1 MAVKINQELTGR
13 SRQGLENIA
22 NRAGQQTTAQKR
34 AMAQTAKSSV
44 SKLGKT
50 TQRTTAA
57 LKPKTIEKRVKTGW
71 QFRADGSLKSFD
83 ELSNPEV
90 LTWIGTLPESDRAG
104 AAEQFERE
112 YLKNPGSTRY
122 DPYYTDYSNNDEAR
136 QLFGTDVF
144 DQTWIDNNRGYLNYL
159 TFTDENYTSPK
170 KPGNTASEME
180 KAAYEYWKIAN
191 TYEQTTQAAESEYAE
206 LRKEIQEKVA
216 SAKALSVPVSTDELL
231 EEIDWDD
238 YKTLANLREASYAG
252 NGRYL
257 NRPVQVG
264 DASLRAMINSAIR
277 GEDVTE
283 ARDFVLAESEW
294 ISSRPETVDAALKL
308 GYSNWKE
315 GALLRKRSIAATN
328 AASAA
333 VGGINA
339 AKELKKQQRKAELAA
354 EAEEETEEP
363 TEKKGFWSTV
373 TGWFGGDDEPQATA
387 EPETTPTQTP
397 TEEPTQ
403 KPTQEP
409 TQTPTEEPTQEPTAQ
424 PTAKTDATSEQ
435 LIELDKA
442 RADALNNMVNS
453 DSLSEEEYEAA
464 QKELDSIQGRIDAVS
479 PEAAEQGNTLAG
491 WQRQFV
497 ENRVIEAF
505 GSVEV
510 EDAEDA
516 PVYNEYVSSQ
526 RATYGLDWTIDHV
539 EHELMMFDREDP
551 ELYSEEEIE
560 HYESLRGQ
568 LDLLKVEK
576 TNREEIEKR
585 VEEGAK
591 SIKSAWGADV
601 PVIRWL
607 WNREWLDALND
618 GDKVPMD
625 DYEEFLRYRMTPGEG
640 DVQAYADMAQY
651 DQTGGFEGRAS
662 LAVEG
667 VATGLDKAATASTQ
681 GLEYVLYTI
690 ARKLPEYEGMTKEEI
705 YANNRSLSALKGWN
719 EQYSRQYIDEETKA
733 ELTEEYPAFS
743 MVAAGVSEM
752 LKMTGQTG
760 GMGLQF
766 GINPSYS
773 YGLNAGDYAANIAN
787 MSADMALKFGLEPS
801 KWTKAIQA
809 ADGLGKRVANWMPF
823 ALDVYGSTY
832 ETAITEGATDDQAAM
847 AGTINAMI
855 TGSLSELTVKGLKLA
870 GAKLFASRSAQ
881 KAATEGAVTAAK
893 NGWGKAVLNAAKQL
907 GLSMLEEGAEEAI
920 EEPIQSGIAKA
931 VYDRDRAWF
940 GEGGVFDPAAMA
952 QSGLGGA
959 IAGPMFSITS
969 GLSGKMGRAA
979 QTKAEAIVESTMNGE
994 TPNKSMLTELER
1006 IELKEAL
1013 YQDEVERLTAER
1025 AREMDQLNKTL
1036 ERAEETYSQAQAE
1049 KAAAQAEFE
1058 TAIKARDG
1066 LLDEFDGG
1074 TRSYGD
1080 PESEKTLKEARERVV
1095 KAKKAD
1101 GEADKRQAAAAMS
1114 VREANDAIRQVTRE
1128 IEQMARE
1135 EAERQYPEI
1144 VQASAQQGEPEPE
1157 APTETQIQPKT
1168 NQTQANADQTQEA
1181 AKETQQ
1187 EEEPV
1192 QAGVQYKN
1200 VESMYLTPDQQ
1211 SQMRILDAL
1220 GRKYGLEIDVVDT
1233 IGNGRANA
1241 SYAGGRR
1248 ITVALDAVDEAYVQ
1262 AGVHEMVHYVKNAS
1276 EDAYGALES
1285 VVTDWLKKTDGYDLE
1300 EAIQERIAEYG
1311 GEITREMALEE
1322 IVAEAVP
1329 AVMTDESAARELVK
1343 NDAGLIARVR
1353 DLLIDFVEKLK
1364 EFAANYSWDA
1374 NRPEIDAV
1382 RSSTDALMDIAQT
1395 LDSALEEAR
1404 GAQVKEGAER
1414 YSLRGDGTAAGK
1426 RDALV
1431 TDATG
1436 MTTEEETNIK
1446 RGREHEWAGSQI
1458 REIARV
1464 AAKNYK
1470 TKLKRAELV
1479 EGLYEILDAYDTG
1492 EDAEG
1497 AADRL
1502 ARQIVENSIDADS
1515 TLRNRYSKVR
1525 KHLKESGVS
1534 LTETQKQE
1542 AANQY
1547 GSYDAW
1553 RKSLMGRILIK
1564 NAAKSL
1570 DAQWSELSGMAPEYF
1585 DPDTNEAQM
1594 PEALVRFADDMRV
1607 RYANP
1612 YGATLEEAAAQLSLE
1627 LQGEIQRMRGKTDEA
1642 AQLSRDAKEMEAR
1655 NEVESKRKQDDLRRE
1670 KQDRFRRMAA
1680 KMKRARESGN
1690 DAELKK
1696 ALDEY
1701 RAETRGD
1708 MAAAMKADAAEIGIR
1723 IRKMQTDLNRM
1734 NTLVSQLSDSIQD
1747 ADNDMNRERL
1757 IAERDSYV
1765 ELRESLRRQINTL
1778 KRQEAI
1784 TRTDGVIISGE
1795 GDIASAAEQAEWENE
1810 AVEDTLD
1817 KDMRDSIWYTRDE
1830 MKDRIAALGDRM
1842 KKVMRDY
1849 NMTSTIPRS
1858 AVAETFRDIEGELTM
1873 QSELAMT
1880 WKARKEGAKN
1890 QIDAERAQE
1899 RALRRQLAQAID
1911 KGDTAAANTARE
1923 LLLESTDRL
1932 NVLESQKKLAEAQ
1945 ERYARKLGAISLEQA
1960 LNEGKIPQPIMERVI
1975 AMCAGAS
1982 RQGKWNSNPLLR
1994 GAEAIRLNATTAARV
2009 YDDLFGE
2016 MAPLM
2021 RAIYYD
2027 PVMDNETDRQ
2037 RWIAEWRKRIGDLK
2051 LSAKESELVQKIGE
2065 AKIDQSDPEYQQAGE
2080 KVLNAVKVFREFYDQ
2095 AHEMASK
2102 ALERNGYDRP
2112 GRIGNYFPHIE
2123 KANGFWEK
2131 LGIPVDDG
2139 SLPTSINGLTD
2150 TFSPGKQYSG
2160 HLEHRTGETTDFDA
2174 LYGFEEYIN
2183 SISNVIYHTDDIQ
2196 RHRQL
2201 ETEIRAAAKN
2211 GVFGVDKAGQTHLS
2225 EFVKWVHEYT
2235 NLLAGKKSVID
2246 RPIEGTAGRP
2256 IYRAATA
2263 LKGIKGSSA
2272 VGGNLASAITNMV
2285 PVTQVVAEHPWATL
2299 KGAWQMLRG
2308 NVAGRRN
2315 VPQSQYMIR
2324 KYGSDSVIKTG
2335 YIMFEK
2341 ALKKGNK
2348 AAELAVTAADK
2359 GKRLSGWAFDFV
2371 DKLATNLVINA
2382 YYQNNLDM
2390 GMDNETAMRSADAK
2404 AARLMGDRSKG
2415 AMPNIYGSQVLGFFT
2430 QFQLEIANQSQ
2441 YFRKDIWREKGFKK
2455 ALITLFLTSITGHLW
2470 NEINEK
2476 ITGRRP
2482 AADPI
2487 QMIVDMYEAGEGG
2500 ALPVAQAAYN
2510 NVSEMTPYMG
2520 GGRIAA
2526 FEDIEGVLEAI
2537 FTEGNDWSDIAYS
2550 AGQLAY
2556 GVIPMGNQIKKAVRG
2571 LWASARGGYY
2581 NASGSQLYFP
2591 VSDDPVTTAQA
2602 VLFGPT
2608 SIEAGRRYYSGEADK
2623 LSKSSTEKY
2632 EQARRRGMSSTEAY
2646 ENEAAKAK
2654 ADKLQSEAEAT
2665 ENAVLDNDA
2674 KERANEET
2682 TPVDTSQVESQKEEA
2697 AGLRKD
2703 AIPGDMLT
2711 DYWWERKD
2719 SQAVKN
2725 GIAIWKETGDD
2736 WALPYKYTTKK
2747 SYTIDGRKEYID
2759 AELLKE
2765 VEARYEEGYME
2776 ILDGIDITKAT
2787 EEEREE
2793 IMEML
2798 EDLYADTNKW
2808 AKDEIRKRNAAR
2820 EE

>member
-1 MAVKINQELTGR
+1 M
-13 SRQGLENIA
+13 
-22 NRAGQQTTAQKR
+22 
-34 AMAQTAKSSV
+34 
-44 SKLGKT
+44 GKT

-57 LKPKTIEKRVKTGW
+57 LRPKTIEKRVKTGW
-71 QFRADGSLKSFD
+71 QYRADGSLKSFD

-90 LTWIGTLPESDRAG
+90 LTWIGTLPEGERAG

-136 QLFGTDVF
+136 QLFGTNVF
-144 DQTWIDNNRGYLNYL
+144 DQAWINNNRGYLNYL

-170 KPGNTASEME
+170 KPGNGASEME
-180 KAAYEYWKIAN
+180 KMAYEYWKIAN

-206 LRKEIQEKVA
+206 LRKEIQDKVA
-216 SAKALSVPVSTDELL
+216 SAKALSTSISTDELL
-231 EEIDWDD
+231 EEIDWSD
-238 YKTLANLREASYAG
+238 YKTLENLREASYAG

-283 ARDFVLAESEW
+283 ARDFVQAESEW

-308 GYSNWKE
+308 GYSDWKE
-315 GALLRKRSIAATN
+315 GTLLGEKRSPVAISDLETL
-328 AASAA
+328 SAA
-333 VGGINA
+333 AGAMQATEG
-339 AKELKKQQRKAELAA
+339 LKKQQRKARLATTEEETQEEPA
-354 EAEEETEEP
+354 AEEERN
-363 TEKKGFWSTV
+363 FWGRMADTV
-373 TGWFGGDDEPQATA
+373 TGWFGGDEETQATA
-387 EPETTPTQTP
+387 EPEATPTVAPTQTPTPAP

-409 TQTPTEEPTQEPTAQ
+409 TEKPTEQ
-424 PTAKTDATSEQ
+424 PTAKTDTTSEEM
-435 LIELDKA
+435 LELDEA
-442 RADALNNMVNS
+442 RLDALNNMVNS
-453 DSLSEEEYEAA
+453 TPLSEEEYEAA
-464 QKELDSIQGRIDAVS
+464 EKEINNIQGRIDAVS
-479 PEAAEQGNTLAG
+479 PEAAAQGNQLAG
-491 WQRQFV
+491 WQQRFV

-516 PVYNEYVSSQ
+516 PVYNEYVGSHRSM
-526 RATYGLDWTIDHV
+526 YGLDMTIEHV

-560 HYESLRGQ
+560 FYESLRGQ

-591 SIKSAWGADV
+591 SIETAWGADV

-640 DVQAYADMAQY
+640 NVQAYADMAQY
-651 DQTGGFEGRAS
+651 DQVGGFEGRAS

-667 VATGLDKAATASTQ
+667 VATGFDKAATASSQ

-705 YANNRSLSALKGWN
+705 YASNRSLSALKGWN
-719 EQYSRQYIDEETKA
+719 DQHSRQYIDEETKA
-733 ELTEEYPAFS
+733 ELTEEFPAFS

-801 KWTKAIQA
+801 KWAKAIQA
-809 ADGLGKRVANWMPF
+809 ADGLGKKAASWMPF

-855 TGSLSELTVKGLKLA
+855 TGSLSELTVKGLKVA

-881 KAATEGAVTAAK
+881 KAAAEGAVTAAK
-893 NGWGKAVLNAAKQL
+893 NGWGKTVLNAAKQL

-920 EEPIQSGIAKA
+920 EEPIQSVIAKA

-969 GLSGKMGRAA
+969 GLSGRMGRAA
-979 QTKAEAIVESTMNGE
+979 QTKAEAIVESAMNGE
-994 TPNKSMLTELER
+994 AIGAEDVQQLSR

-1025 AREMDQLNKTL
+1025 ADELKALTEKHEQLV
-1036 ERAEETYSQAQAE
+1036 EEAR
-1049 KAAAQAEFE
+1049 KAYETSEAAQAEYN
-1058 TAIKARDG
+1058 AAAKANEG
-1066 LLDEFDGG
+1066 LMGEFNGG
-1074 TRSYGD
+1074 TRSYVD
-1080 PESEKTLKEARERVV
+1080 ADSQQLMDDAQKRLEAAKEAAEQAKEAYV
-1095 KAKKAD
+1095 KAD
-1101 GEADKRQAAAAMS
+1101 AAANMAA
-1114 VREANDAIRQVTRE
+1114 EPIGAIRDE

-1135 EAERQYPEI
+1135 EAEKQYPEAI
-1144 VQASAQQGEPEPE
+1144 QTNAQQDEPEPE
-1157 APTETQIQPKT
+1157 APTETQIQPGMEE
-1168 NQTQANADQTQEA
+1168 TQATA
-1181 AKETQQ
+1181 
-1187 EEEPV
+1187 EEEAV
-1192 QAGVQYKN
+1192 QAGVQYQN
-1200 VESMYLTPDQQ
+1200 VEAAYLTPDQQ

-1220 GRKYGLEIDVVDT
+1220 GRKYGLEIDIVDT
-1233 IGNGRANA
+1233 IGNGKANA

-1248 ITVALDAVDEAYVQ
+1248 ITVALDAMDEAYVQ

-1285 VVTDWLKKTDGYDLE
+1285 VVTDWLKKTEGYDLE
-1300 EAIQERIAEYG
+1300 EAIEERMAEYG

-1322 IVAEAVP
+1322 IVAEAAP
-1329 AVMTDESAARELVK
+1329 AVMTDENAARELVK
-1343 NDAGLIARVR
+1343 NDAGLIARIR

-1364 EFAANYSWDA
+1364 EFAANYSVSA
-1374 NRPEIDAV
+1374 NRPEMDAV
-1382 RSSTDALMDIAQT
+1382 RSSTEALMDIAQT

-1404 GAQVKEGAER
+1404 GARVKEGVER

-1431 TDATG
+1431 TDATD
-1436 MTTEEETNIK
+1436 MTTEEETDIK
-1446 RGREHEWAGSQI
+1446 RSREHEWASSQI

-1479 EGLYEILDAYDTG
+1479 EGLYEVLDAYDAG

-1502 ARQIVENSIDADS
+1502 ARRIVENSLDTDD
-1515 TLRNRYSKVR
+1515 TLRNQYSKVR
-1525 KHLKESGVS
+1525 KHLQESGVS
-1534 LTETQKQE
+1534 LTDTQKQE
-1542 AANQY
+1542 VANQY

-1553 RKSLMGRILIK
+1553 RKGIMGRVLIK

-1627 LQGEIQRMRGKTDEA
+1627 LQGEIQRVRGKTDEA

-1655 NEVESKRKQDDLRRE
+1655 SEIESKRKQDDLRRE

-1701 RAETRGD
+1701 RAEARGD

-1784 TRTDGVIISGE
+1784 TRTDGVIVSGE
-1795 GDIASAAEQAEWENE
+1795 GDIASAAERAEWESE
-1810 AVEDTLD
+1810 AVEDTLN

-1830 MKDRIAALGDRM
+1830 MKDRISALGDRM
-1842 KKVMRDY
+1842 RKVMRDY

-1858 AVAETFRDIEGELTM
+1858 AVADTFRDIEGELTM
-1873 QSELAMT
+1873 QSELAKT

-1890 QIDAERAQE
+1890 QIDAEQAQE

-1923 LLLESTDRL
+1923 LLLESADRL
-1932 NVLESQKKLAEAQ
+1932 NVLKSQEKLAEAQ

-2016 MAPLM
+2016 AAPLM

-2037 RWIAEWRKRIGDLK
+2037 RWIADWRKRIGDLK

-2080 KVLNAVKVFREFYDQ
+2080 KVLNAVRVFREFYDQ

-2123 KANGFWEK
+2123 KANSFWEK

-2211 GVFGVDKAGQTHLS
+2211 GVFGTDKAGQTHLS

-2246 RPIEGTAGRP
+2246 RPIEGAAGRP
-2256 IYRAATA
+2256 IYRAVTA

-2272 VGGNLASAITNMV
+2272 VSGNLASAITNVV
-2285 PVTQVVAEHPWATL
+2285 PVTQIVAEHPWATL
-2299 KGAWQMLRG
+2299 KGAWQMVKG
-2308 NVAGRRN
+2308 NVAGRGN

-2348 AAELAVTAADK
+2348 AAELAVAAADK
-2359 GKRLSGWAFDFV
+2359 GKRLAGWAFDSV
-2371 DKLATNLVINA
+2371 DMFATKLVINA

-2390 GMDNETAMRSADAK
+2390 GMDSETAMRSADAK

-2430 QFQLEIANQSQ
+2430 QFQLEVANQSQ
-2441 YFRKDIWREKGFKK
+2441 HFRKDIWREKGFKK

-2470 NEINEK
+2470 NEINER

-2487 QMIVDMYEAGEGG
+2487 QMIMDMYEAGEGG

-2510 NVSEMTPYMG
+2510 NVSEMFPYSG

-2526 FEDIEGVLEAI
+2526 FEDVGGLIEAA
-2537 FTEGNDWSDIAYS
+2537 FTEGNDWSDVAYS

-2556 GVIPMGNQIKKAVRG
+2556 GMLPMGNQIKKAVRG
-2571 LWASARGGYY
+2571 LWANARGGYY
-2581 NASGSQLYFP
+2581 NASGTQLYFP
-2591 VSDDPVTTAQA
+2591 VSDDPVTAAQA

-2608 SIEAGRRYYSGEADK
+2608 SIEAGRKYYAGEADK

-2632 EQARRRGMSSTEAY
+2632 EQARERGASSTEAY
-2646 ENEAAKAK
+2646 KNEAAKAQ
-2654 ADKLQSEAEAT
+2654 ADKLQSAAEST
-2665 ENAVLDNDA
+2665 ENAVEDNEA
-2674 KERANEET
+2674 KERANEPT
-2682 TPVDTSQVESQKEEA
+2682 TPVDTSQVESQKKEA
-2697 AGLRKD
+2697 ASLRED

-2725 GIAIWKETGDD
+2725 GMAIWRETGDD
-2736 WALPYKYTTKK
+2736 WAMPYKYSTKK

-2787 EEEREE
+2787 EEEKEE
-2793 IMEML
+2793 IKEML
-2798 EDLYADTNKW
+2798 EDLYAETNKW
-2808 AKDEIRKRNAAR
+2808 AKDEIRKRNEAR